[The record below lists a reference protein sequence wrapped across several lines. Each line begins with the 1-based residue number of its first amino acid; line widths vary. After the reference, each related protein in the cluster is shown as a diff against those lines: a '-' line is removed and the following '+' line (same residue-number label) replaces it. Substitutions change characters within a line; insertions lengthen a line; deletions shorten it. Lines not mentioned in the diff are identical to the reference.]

1 MVLAPTLREIFPE
14 AEPEETVVPLT
25 LIVAFSCDLVGVT
38 VIDVVAL
45 ETVAVYV
52 ALELVNV
59 GERVPDESVSPESVE
74 MFEADVPLTVAEPL
88 AYPVLVVVIVAV
100 DEVDGAT
107 PVTVTRPVSLIE
119 TEPEAVADPAQV
131 YKLL

>member
-1 MVLAPTLREIFPE
+1 M
-14 AEPEETVVPLT
+14 
-25 LIVAFSCDLVGVT
+25 LVS
-38 VIDVVAL
+38 L

-74 MFEADVPLTVAEPL
+74 IFEADVPLTVAEPL

-100 DEVDGAT
+100 DDVDGAT
-107 PVTVTRPVSLIE
+107 PVTVTRPEPLME

>member
-1 MVLAPTLREIFPE
+1 
-14 AEPEETVVPLT
+14 
-25 LIVAFSCDLVGVT
+25 VT
-38 VIDVVAL
+38 VLVSL

-88 AYPVLVVVIVAV
+88 VYPVLVVVIVAV
-100 DEVDGAT
+100 DGNVTANGLLEY
-107 PVTVTRPVSLIE
+107 PVTPFTVTL
-119 TEPEAVADPAQV
+119 TG
-131 YKLL
+131 

>member
-1 MVLAPTLREIFPE
+1 
-14 AEPEETVVPLT
+14 
-25 LIVAFSCDLVGVT
+25 VT
-38 VIDVVAL
+38 VLVSL

-88 AYPVLVVVIVAV
+88 VYPVLVVVIVAV

-107 PVTVTRPVSLIE
+107 PVTVTRPEPLIE
-119 TEPEAVADPAQV
+119 TDPEAVAVPVQV
-131 YKLL
+131 NAAS